1 MVLFGSA
8 GERDDKGRRYHAAFH
23 FHPMW
28 SSVSLDGQPPNGGGA
43 KEEGPR
49 RHLRPSSKGSKKRA
63 GKRRRAT
70 AAIGPR
76 RLLETLQL

>member
-1 MVLFGSA
+1 VVLFGSA